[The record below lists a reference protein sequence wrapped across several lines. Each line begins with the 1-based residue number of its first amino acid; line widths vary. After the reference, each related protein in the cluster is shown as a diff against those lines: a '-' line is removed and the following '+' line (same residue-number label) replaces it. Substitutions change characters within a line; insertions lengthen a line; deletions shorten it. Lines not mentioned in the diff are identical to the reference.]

1 VVPSGVDALTVGFRT
16 GTIRGRRS
24 SVRFLKRFLVA
35 SVLAGCCV
43 AGCDDEVQKQG
54 DYTVQIQTFRFFQ
67 DPIAIPVG
75 STVRWVNVNPHDS
88 LRTVTS
94 GTGSQDSSAGAL
106 FDEVLR
112 GYSSGQAEGESFI
125 YKFEDRGSFP
135 YFSRLPEGHE
145 FHGLVEVQ

>member
-1 VVPSGVDALTVGFRT
+1 VQL
-16 GTIRGRRS
+16 
-24 SVRFLKRFLVA
+24 LKRYLVA
-35 SVLAGCCV
+35 GMLIAGGV
-43 AGCDDEVQKQG
+43 AGCGDDAQKQG

-67 DPIAIPVG
+67 DPIYIPVG
-75 STVRWVNVNPHDS
+75 STVRWVNVNPRDS

-94 GTGSQDSSAGAL
+94 GTGSQDSTAGAL
-106 FDEVLR
+106 FDEVLH